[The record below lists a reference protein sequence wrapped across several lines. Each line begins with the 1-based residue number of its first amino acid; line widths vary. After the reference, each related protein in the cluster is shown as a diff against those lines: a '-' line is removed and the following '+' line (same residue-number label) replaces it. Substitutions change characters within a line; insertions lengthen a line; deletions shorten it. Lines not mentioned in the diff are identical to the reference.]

1 MREYPLPTYR
11 DRAEAGKVL
20 ARSLKEY
27 ADQPET
33 LVLGLARGGLPVAQ
47 AIAQALHLPLD
58 VLLVR
63 KLGVPGQ
70 EELAFG
76 AIAAG
81 VRVLNEDVVAALAL
95 PTGVIEETTKRQLAV
110 LAQREAAYRGD
121 RAPLPLAGRTVILVD
136 DGLATGAS
144 LRAAIAALRQHQPTR
159 IVVAVPVAAQESAER
174 VAALAEDFVCPLTA
188 ALFAGVGGYYQDF
201 AQVSDGEVQAILRQS
216 AQP

>member
-1 MREYPLPTYR
+1 MREYPLPPYR

-20 ARSLKEY
+20 AQSLGNY

-33 LVLGLARGGLPVAQ
+33 IVLGLARGGLPVAQ
-47 AIAQALHLPLD
+47 VIAIALHLPLD

-81 VRVLNEDVVAALAL
+81 VRVLNEDVVAGLDL
-95 PTGVIEETTKRQLAV
+95 PAAVLEETTKRQLAV
-110 LAQREAAYRGD
+110 LARREAAYRGD
-121 RAPLPLAGRTVILVD
+121 RAPIALRGRTVILVD

-144 LRAAIAALRQHQPTR
+144 LRAAIAAVRQHQPAR
-159 IVVAVPVAAQESAER
+159 VVVAVPLAAQNSADG
-174 VAALAEDFVCPLTA
+174 VAALADDFICPLMVD
-188 ALFAGVGGYYQDF
+188 LRYGVGGYYQDF
-201 AQVSDGEVQAILRQS
+201 AQVSDGEVQTILRQTD
-216 AQP
+216 QP